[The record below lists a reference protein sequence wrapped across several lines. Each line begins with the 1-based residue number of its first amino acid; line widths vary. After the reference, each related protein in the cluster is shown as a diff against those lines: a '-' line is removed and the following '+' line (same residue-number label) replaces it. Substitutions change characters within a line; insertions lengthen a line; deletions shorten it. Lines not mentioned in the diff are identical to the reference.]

1 MKLGDLLL
9 VILLLVNHD
18 ALHRCQLCQDL
29 REVGHVDRRIFYCN
43 NWFGYVNWRMFYCN
57 D

>member
-1 MKLGDLLL
+1 MKPGDLLL

-43 NWFGYVNWRMFYCN
+43 DWFSYVN
-57 D
+57 